1 MDEQKQKIAKA
12 EVKYYELVDKNP
24 SGFVKDGT
32 RGTPYHQELTGPSI
46 RWIPSTGLK
55 AEIIDG
61 VLHHKPIRWINGCEI
76 LDPIEQKKQG
86 FEPNRFEDKIGIENG
101 FFNTAAE
108 GGLLS
113 LHKYCEVVFYN
124 ADAPNRPN
132 DFTPIFREL
141 RIDKKAE
148 TLLDEDEVQT
158 QAKMLIYEL
167 RQATGNKKMPF
178 KYNTDRISAI
188 CRLVNVWDET
198 PERQLMLLLSKAM
211 QNPKE
216 FLEVVVR
223 SEQTIIT
230 EVSHALEL
238 KVIKFDGNTVQYVS
252 ENKIITSLGSDK
264 IKELDKI
271 EKFASWLATNEG
283 TNALTEMRTKVE
295 LAKEKLF
302 KD

>member
-1 MDEQKQKIAKA
+1 MAQKEKVQ
-12 EVKYYELVDKNP
+12 VKYYELIDQKN
-24 SGFVKDGT
+24 SGFIMDGT
-32 RGTPYHQELTGPSI
+32 ANTPYQQELKGPSI
-46 RWIPSTGLK
+46 QWISSTGRACRLDEK
-55 AEIIDG
+55 G
-61 VLHHKPIRWINGCEI
+61 VKHFFDIRHISGCDSIVPE
-76 LDPIEQKKQG
+76 EQVKSG
-86 FEPNRFEDKIGIENG
+86 FTPNRFEDKIPFENNFQSVAREG
-101 FFNTAAE
+101 NTI
-108 GGLLS
+108 S
-113 LHKYCEVVFYN
+113 LYDYLEQAFWNEDNPDRPSTATPRYREVK
-124 ADAPNRPN
+124 
-132 DFTPIFREL
+132 L
-141 RIDKKAE
+141 DKKAE
-148 TLLDEDEVQT
+148 TLLDEDEIQT

-167 RQATGNKKMPF
+167 RQSTGNKKMPF

-283 TNALTEMRTKVE
+283 TNALTEMRAKVE